1 MRGSAGNGPP
11 TQTHGVGARVP
22 TGDASTPTPPLA
34 RFKLTAPE
42 PSERDI
48 HVACRDLL
56 NLCLAPPAQWAPYP
70 AGVTVLTAQQF
81 AQYSR
86 FGIKRGMPDLMIY
99 YEKIWGIELKRRKGR
114 LSKTRLG
121 RTRRG
126 SPIELI
132 GQEEMHAK
140 LLATGAW
147 GAIEVAHSVDEV
159 CALLDRWK
167 IPRLGGKSWLAAVQ
181 PMPNALQ
188 LVETFAKL
196 VGDGNA

>member
-1 MRGSAGNGPP
+1 M
-11 TQTHGVGARVP
+11 
-22 TGDASTPTPPLA
+22 
-34 RFKLTAPE
+34 
-42 PSERDI
+42 
-48 HVACRDLL
+48 
-56 NLCLAPPAQWAPYP
+56 WAPYP

-86 FGIKRGMPDLMIY
+86 FGIKRGMPDLMIFANS
-99 YEKIWGIELKRRKGR
+99 KVHGIELKRRKGR
-114 LSKTRLG
+114 LTKTRVG

-126 SPIELI
+126 APIELI

-159 CALLDRWK
+159 CALLDLWK

-181 PMPNALQ
+181 PMPNAPQ

-196 VGDGNA
+196 VGGDSAE